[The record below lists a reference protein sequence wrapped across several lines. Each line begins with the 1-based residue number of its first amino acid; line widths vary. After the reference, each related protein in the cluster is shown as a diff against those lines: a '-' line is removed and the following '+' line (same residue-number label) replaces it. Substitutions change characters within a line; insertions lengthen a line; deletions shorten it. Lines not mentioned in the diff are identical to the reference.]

1 MGWRS
6 NRCIVIAAVAA
17 CALVAAACGR
27 SAGTSGTSSSG
38 DVSPTKGLVAI
49 TPAGTKP
56 VPSVVW
62 ATNRDVISLDPLSS
76 YGYPEFT
83 ADSLM
88 CESLL
93 RQAPDGSLQPGL
105 ATISNP
111 SPTTMVFT
119 LRPGVT
125 FWDGHPVTPAD
136 VIYSLERQMNPKLGG
151 IYSAVFNRVQ
161 SITATGSNRVTITL
175 N

>member
-1 MGWRS
+1 
-6 NRCIVIAAVAA
+6 
-17 CALVAAACGR
+17 
-27 SAGTSGTSSSG
+27 
-38 DVSPTKGLVAI
+38 
-49 TPAGTKP
+49 
-56 VPSVVW
+56 
-62 ATNRDVISLDPLSS
+62 
-76 YGYPEFT
+76 
-83 ADSLM
+83 M